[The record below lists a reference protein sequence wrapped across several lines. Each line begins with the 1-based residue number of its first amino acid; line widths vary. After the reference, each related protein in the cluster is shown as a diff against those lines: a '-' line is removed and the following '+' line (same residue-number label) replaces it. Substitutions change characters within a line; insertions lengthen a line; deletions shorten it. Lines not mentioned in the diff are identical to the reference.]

1 MKSIFNE
8 QQLIAIEL
16 LAKGRKTY
24 KEIAELSDTTAETL
38 RQWRKLPEFQEEIRK
53 RCRELLKDMEP
64 ALYNLAFKQALDNG
78 SWQHIK
84 LLLGRIER
92 LEDIAEGRG
101 QDYAIMFR
109 WKDDTDVHD
118 TPDI

>member
-8 QQLIAIEL
+8 SQLIAIEL
-16 LAKGRKTY
+16 LAKGDKTY
-24 KEIAELSDTTAETL
+24 KEVAELSGITAETL
-38 RQWRKLPEFQEEIRK
+38 RQWRRDENFQEEVRK

-64 ALYNLAFKQALDNG
+64 ALYNLAFKKAIEEQ

-101 QDYAIMFR
+101 QEYNIMFK
-109 WKDDTDVHD
+109 WKEDK
-118 TPDI
+118 

>member
-8 QQLIAIEL
+8 QQLLAIEL
-16 LAKGRKTY
+16 LAKGDKTY
-24 KEIAELSDTTAETL
+24 KEIAEIAGTTAETL
-38 RQWRKLPEFQEEIRK
+38 RQWRKSVEFQEEVRK

-64 ALYNLAFKQALDNG
+64 ALYNLAFKKAIEDQ

-84 LLLGRIER
+84 LLLSRIER

-109 WKDDTDVHD
+109 WKDSDNV
-118 TPDI
+118 

>member
-8 QQLIAIEL
+8 SQLIAIEL
-16 LAKGRKTY
+16 LAQGNKTY
-24 KEIAELSDTTAETL
+24 KEVAEQSGVTAETL
-38 RQWRKLPEFQEEIRK
+38 RQWRREENFQDEVRK

-64 ALYNLAFKQALDNG
+64 ALYNLAFKKAVDDG

-101 QDYAIMFR
+101 QDYGIMFR
-109 WKDDTDVHD
+109 WKDDKDV
-118 TPDI
+118 

>member
-8 QQLIAIEL
+8 QQLKAIEL
-16 LAKGRKTY
+16 LAQGDKTY
-24 KEIAELSDTTAETL
+24 KEIAEIAGTTAETL
-38 RQWRKLPEFQEEIRK
+38 RQWRKSAEFQDEVRK

-64 ALYNLAFKQALDNG
+64 ALYNLAFKKAIQDQ

-101 QDYAIMFR
+101 QDYAIMFK
-109 WKDDTDVHD
+109 WKDEDSV
-118 TPDI
+118 

>member
-8 QQLIAIEL
+8 SQLKAIDL
-16 LAKGRKTY
+16 LAKGGKTY
-24 KEIAELSDTTAETL
+24 KEVAELVGTTAETL
-38 RQWRKLPEFQEEIRK
+38 RVWRKLPEFQNEVRK
-53 RCRELLKDMEP
+53 VCRELLKDMEP
-64 ALYNLAFKQALDNG
+64 ALYNIAFKQALENG

-101 QDYAIMFR
+101 EDYAILFK
-109 WKDDTDVHD
+109 WKESPTDKEE
-118 TPDI
+118 

>member
-8 QQLIAIEL
+8 NQLKAIEL
-16 LAKGRKTY
+16 LAQGGKTY
-24 KEIAELSDTTAETL
+24 KEIAELCDTTAETL
-38 RQWRKLPEFQEEIRK
+38 RQWRKLPEFQDNIK
-53 RCRELLKDMEP
+53 NRCRELLKDMEP
-64 ALYNLAFKQALDNG
+64 ALYNLAFKKAMTDG

-101 QDYAIMFR
+101 QDYAIMFK
-109 WKDDTDVHD
+109 WKGDE
-118 TPDI
+118 

>member
-16 LAKGRKTY
+16 LAQGGKTY

-38 RQWRKLPEFQEEIRK
+38 RQWRKLPEFQDNIK
-53 RCRELLKDMEP
+53 NRCRELLKDMEP
-64 ALYNLAFKQALDNG
+64 TLYALAFKKAVADG

-84 LLLGRIER
+84 LLLSRIER

>member
-8 QQLIAIEL
+8 QQLKAIEL
-16 LAKGRKTY
+16 LAQGNKTY
-24 KEIAELSDTTAETL
+24 KEIAELCDTTAETL
-38 RQWRKLPEFQEEIRK
+38 RQWRKSSEFQEEVRK

-64 ALYNLAFKQALDNG
+64 ALYNLAFKKAVEDG

-101 QDYAIMFR
+101 QDYAIMFK
-109 WKDDTDVHD
+109 WKDDSDV
-118 TPDI
+118 

>member
-8 QQLIAIEL
+8 SQIIAIEL
-16 LAKGRKTY
+16 LAKGDKTY
-24 KEIAELSDTTAETL
+24 KEVAELSGVSAETL
-38 RQWRKLPEFQEEIRK
+38 RQWRRDENFQDEIRK

-64 ALYNLAFKQALDNG
+64 ALYNLAFKKAIEDQ

-101 QDYAIMFR
+101 QDYNIMFR
-109 WKDDTDVHD
+109 WKEDKNV
-118 TPDI
+118 

>member
-16 LAKGRKTY
+16 LAKGDKTY
-24 KEIAELSDTTAETL
+24 KEIADIAGTTAETL
-38 RQWRKLPEFQEEIRK
+38 RQWRKSVEFQDEVRK

-64 ALYNLAFKQALDNG
+64 ALYNLAFKKAIEDQ

-101 QDYAIMFR
+101 QDYAIMFK
-109 WKDDTDVHD
+109 WKDDDNV
-118 TPDI
+118 

>member
-8 QQLIAIEL
+8 QQLLAIEL
-16 LAKGRKTY
+16 LAKGDKTY
-24 KEIAELSDTTAETL
+24 KEVAEASGTTAETL
-38 RQWRKLPEFQEEIRK
+38 RQWRKSVEFQEEVRK

-64 ALYNLAFKQALDNG
+64 ALYNLAFKKAIEDQ

-101 QDYAIMFR
+101 QEYGIMFR
-109 WKDDTDVHD
+109 WKDSDNV
-118 TPDI
+118 

>member
-8 QQLIAIEL
+8 SQLKAIEL
-16 LAKGRKTY
+16 LAKGGMQY
-24 KEIAELSDTTAETL
+24 IDIAKECDVTAETL
-38 RQWRKLPEFQEEIRK
+38 RQWRRDENFQDEVRK

-64 ALYNLAFKQALDNG
+64 MLYNLALKKAQEDG

-101 QDYAIMFR
+101 QDYNIMFR
-109 WKDDTDVHD
+109 WKEDKDV
-118 TPDI
+118 

>member
-8 QQLIAIEL
+8 QQLKAIEL
-16 LAKGRKTY
+16 LAQGNKTY
-24 KEIAELSDTTAETL
+24 KDIAELCDTTAETL
-38 RQWRKLPEFQEEIRK
+38 RQWRKSIEFQEEVRK

-64 ALYNLAFKQALDNG
+64 ALYNLAFQKAMEDA

-101 QDYAIMFR
+101 QDYAIMFK
-109 WKDDTDVHD
+109 WKDGDNV
-118 TPDI
+118 